1 MATAEQDAKLKEAVS
16 RLQEL
21 HAEAVRSKASCR
33 VVVELTYQEGVPQ
46 KVQDERRR
54 YGR

>member
-1 MATAEQDAKLKEAVS
+1 MQKELASDKIKDAHA
-16 RLQEL
+16 RLDEL
-21 HAEAVRSKASCR
+21 HSEAVRSKASCR
-33 VVVELTYQEGVPQ
+33 VVIELTYQDGVPQ